1 MIVVTVSG
9 VQAEEVPTPAGRPEA
24 VAAWLRVPAFVERGR
39 SVVASSP
46 WLDRTSAVPTWIGV
60 AVVGLGFA
68 VLAYGWGRIG
78 GLASV
83 ALQLPYA
90 ISAGCG
96 GLGLIVTGAAIVGIQ
111 AKRREAAAR
120 EEIVLQ
126 LRHVVGELERLTAER

>member
-9 VQAEEVPTPAGRPEA
+9 VQAEETTRATLV
-24 VAAWLRVPAFVERGR
+24 RVPALVDRVRDGL
-39 SVVASSP
+39 SASP
-46 WLDRTSAVPTWIGV
+46 WLDRSSATPTWIGM

-68 VLAYGWGRIG
+68 VLAYGWGRVG

-96 GLGLIVTGAAIVGIQ
+96 GLGLIVLGAAVVGIQ

-120 EEIVLQ
+120 EEVVLE
-126 LRHVVGELERLTAER
+126 LRRVVAELERLARERSRP

>member
-1 MIVVTVSG
+1 MIVVTVSA
-9 VQAEEVPTPAGRPEA
+9 VQAEEAVTAGGSE
-24 VAAWLRVPAFVERGR
+24 VNAWLRVPAVVDRVR
-39 SVVASSP
+39 SAVAASP
-46 WLDRTSAVPTWIGV
+46 WLDRSSAVPTWFGM

-68 VLAYGWGRIG
+68 VLAYGWGRVG

-96 GLGLIVTGAAIVGIQ
+96 GLGLIVFGAAIVGIQ

-120 EEIVLQ
+120 EEVVLE
-126 LRHVVGELERLTAER
+126 LRRVVAELERLARDRAR